1 MAVTVTNK
9 KGKKVTLLN
18 PSEKGA
24 KFAKELK
31 QNRKRTN
38 TGAFKLNENKQSI
51 KLSDVERAYRGGYLD
66 AQKDSAKAYKARQ
79 AKKNRR

>member
-1 MAVTVTNK
+1 MSVTVTNK

-38 TGAFKLNENKQSI
+38 TGSFKLDDNKQSI
-51 KLSDVERAYRGGYLD
+51 KLTDVERAYRGGYLD
-66 AQKDSAKAYKARQ
+66 AQKDSANAYKARR
-79 AKKNRR
+79 KRRNR

>member
-24 KFAKELK
+24 KYARELK
-31 QNRKRTN
+31 MGVRETN
-38 TGAFKLNENKQSI
+38 KGLLKTDRNGELSS
-51 KLSDVERAYRGGYLD
+51 LSDTQKAYRSGYLD
-66 AQKDSAKAYKARQ
+66 AQKDSAKAYKHRQ
-79 AKKNRR
+79 AKGKN

>member
-1 MAVTVTNK
+1 MSVTVTNK

-38 TGAFKLNENKQSI
+38 TGAFKLDDNKQSI
-51 KLSDVERAYRGGYLD
+51 KLTDVERAYRGGYLD
-66 AQKDSAKAYKARQ
+66 AQKDSANAYKARR
-79 AKKNRR
+79 KRRNR

>member
-1 MAVTVTNK
+1 MAVTVTNRN
-9 KGKKVTLLN
+9 GKQVTLLN

-38 TGAFKLNENKQSI
+38 TGAFKLNSNKQSI
-51 KLSDVERAYRGGYLD
+51 KLTDVERAYRGGYLD
-66 AQKDSAKAYKARQ
+66 AQKDSANAYKARQ
-79 AKKNRR
+79 EKKNRR

>member
-1 MAVTVTNK
+1 MAVKVK
-9 KGKKVTLLN
+9 SKSGKTVTLLN

-38 TGAFKLNENKQSI
+38 AGAFKLDDNKKSI
-51 KLSDVERAYRGGYLD
+51 PLTAVEKAYRGGYLD
-66 AQKDSAKAYKARQ
+66 ARKDSAKCYNAQ
-79 AKKNRR
+79 KKKRRSK

>member
-38 TGAFKLNENKQSI
+38 TGAFKLDDNKQSI
-51 KLSDVERAYRGGYLD
+51 KLTDVERAYRGGYLD
-66 AQKDSAKAYKARQ
+66 AQKDSANAYKAR
-79 AKKNRR
+79 KKKRNR